1 MQSSLPKVKLAL
13 LQVLLASLLLSSCSG
28 ERSAVGAPESLPW
41 STRIA
46 DYFLSRHPE
55 GVTYDSA
62 SPDQKWNYEQ
72 GLMLVALQ
80 RMSEHVGNAKYF
92 DFTRKNLDRYVEADG
107 RIRTYKAADYNLDNI
122 GPGRALLAVYQATGE
137 RRYRAAADS
146 LRMQLRRQ
154 PRTKEGGFWH
164 KEIYPNQMWLDGL
177 FMAAPFYAAYAR
189 RFGEPEAF
197 DDIAHQFKTIALHT
211 RDPKTGLLYHAWDE
225 SKQQRWADPVTGHS
239 PCFWGRAMGWYA
251 MALVEVLDFFPLDH
265 PDRSDLIVILQE
277 LSRALM
283 AFRDERTHLWYQV
296 VDQQQREGNYL
307 ETSAS
312 CMFAYAFAK
321 GAALGYLDP
330 RYRTAAKETFLGII
344 EYQVKTSPSGAVDL
358 YGTCR
363 GAGLGGKPYRD
374 GSFAY
379 YIGEP
384 QRVNDMKGLGPFLLT
399 AIALE
404 QDKQ

>member
-1 MQSSLPKVKLAL
+1 
-13 LQVLLASLLLSSCSG
+13 
-28 ERSAVGAPESLPW
+28 
-41 STRIA
+41 
-46 DYFLSRHPE
+46 
-55 GVTYDSA
+55 
-62 SPDQKWNYEQ
+62 
-72 GLMLVALQ
+72 
-80 RMSEHVGNAKYF
+80 
-92 DFTRKNLDRYVEADG
+92 
-107 RIRTYKAADYNLDNI
+107 
-122 GPGRALLAVYQATGE
+122 
-137 RRYRAAADS
+137 
-146 LRMQLRRQ
+146 
-154 PRTKEGGFWH
+154 
-164 KEIYPNQMWLDGL
+164 
-177 FMAAPFYAAYAR
+177 
-189 RFGEPEAF
+189 
-197 DDIAHQFKTIALHT
+197 
-211 RDPKTGLLYHAWDE
+211 
-225 SKQQRWADPVTGHS
+225 
-239 PCFWGRAMGWYA
+239 MGWYA